1 MEASAILST
10 LATPASRATEK
21 TRLGACHP
29 VPLARR
35 QRLLPVAPAARRASI
50 GALFHRKA
58 RQGLPEALGPVRV
71 SPELSWARR
80 RARRASD
87 RTDGPCSDGQT
98 RQRPAHGQESGQQP
112 TSAAE
117 RRDVSTVPQRQF
129 SVRAGQAPASRPP
142 IRQRSTS
149 QPAASRPRAS
159 SDDAPHARSTTPS
172 PHHEIRPYWS
182 PIRSEEHTSELQSH
196 GLI

>member
-1 MEASAILST
+1 QMEASAILST

-35 QRLLPVAPAARRASI
+35 QRLSPVAPAARRASL

-58 RQGLPEALGPVRV
+58 RQGLPEALCPVRV
-71 SPELSWARR
+71 SPALSWARR

-129 SVRAGQAPASRPP
+129 SVRAGQEPASRPP
-142 IRQRSTS
+142 ILQRATS
-149 QPAASRPRAS
+149 QPVASRTRAS
-159 SDDAPHARSTTPS
+159 CVEASSGD
-172 PHHEIRPYWS
+172 
-182 PIRSEEHTSELQSH
+182 
-196 GLI
+196 